1 MSDHS
6 RVRVRAQSSPWWGG
20 VEVAILGVDRLPDG
34 GVHCGEVIM
43 RPVAQGCE
51 IPRAMVLRNEEA
63 QVLMDD
69 LWNSGIRPT
78 EGAGT
83 AGAMRAAERHIADLR
98 AVAFKTLGIEQ
109 G

>member
-1 MSDHS
+1 MGYPQKI
-6 RVRVRAQSSPWWGG
+6 RVRAQASPWWGG
-20 VEVAILGVDRLPDG
+20 VEIAVLGDRLPDG
-34 GVHCGEVIM
+34 GLECGEVTM

-63 QVLMDD
+63 QALMDD

-83 AGAMRAAERHIADLR
+83 AGAMRATERHIADLR
-98 AVAFKTLGIEQ
+98 AVAFKALGIEQ

>member
-1 MSDHS
+1 MSDQG
-6 RVRVRAQSSPWWGG
+6 RLRVRAQSSPWWGG
-20 VEVAILGVDRLPDG
+20 VEVAILGERLANGYIP
-34 GVHCGEVIM
+34 CGEVIM
-43 RPVAQGCE
+43 RPISQGEE
-51 IPRAMVLRNEEA
+51 IPRALVLRNEEA
-63 QVLMDD
+63 QALMDD